1 MYVHGLLLSEGV
13 NKIPIYAV
21 NILKK
26 QFVFSLTLNILPD
39 LVDTNKNHNV
49 PKKCE

>member
-21 NILKK
+21 NIFKKAIRFFSHLKYTPRSCRYE
-26 QFVFSLTLNILPD
+26 QEPQC
-39 LVDTNKNHNV
+39 
-49 PKKCE
+49 P